1 MLNPAIK
8 RETYSALRTELPAQL
23 PAFLPKQRWFGGKAR
38 QIVSTQ
44 IADVIP
50 VGDGPPEPLVVVV
63 GVKFA
68 EGAEEHYVLP
78 LVAVSAP
85 DAQSNVTPLLSLS
98 EGEPA
103 HGLVF
108 GNALENAEFLESLL
122 QAISDEKIVKG
133 EKGELRGR
141 RSGTFAQLYPV
152 SSGPLHAKLLGGEQS
167 NSSIV
172 YGDRLIL
179 KFFRHIEAGVN
190 PDLEMNAFLTE
201 RAHYEHVPALAG
213 FLEYR
218 TRDGKS
224 RTQAILQAFVPNEGD
239 AWKYTLKS
247 LNRFYEACEGAS
259 RGTNLSQDQIQKF
272 TREAIGAY
280 LKSIA
285 LLGRRTAE
293 LHLSLASDADDPA
306 FAPEPFSNDFQ
317 QSFQTTVLR
326 LTSGVLRV
334 LREKIPLL
342 PASWRSKAQAVAQ
355 REVEIANRFRAGL
368 HQPIRAARI
377 RIHGDFHLG
386 QVLYTGSD
394 FVIIDFEGEP
404 ARPLSERRIKRS
416 PLQDVAGML
425 RSFHYAAFDPLLGS
439 SGDKPMAAQRYAA
452 FAPPLGS
459 SSDEP
464 MPAQRFE
471 RLRVWAES
479 WNAQVADSFLAEY
492 FRTSGAA
499 PFLPQDPA
507 ETSKLLELYV
517 LEKAVYELGYELNNR
532 PDWVGLPL
540 EGISKLLGI

>member
-1 MLNPAIK
+1 MRNPAIK
-8 RETYSALRTELPAQL
+8 RETYSLLRTELPAQL
-23 PAFLPKQRWFGGKAR
+23 PAFLLKQRWFGGKAR
-38 QIVSTQ
+38 RIVSTEVAE
-44 IADVIP
+44 IIP
-50 VGDGPPEPLVVVV
+50 VGAGQLESVVVVV
-63 GVKFA
+63 GVKFS

-85 DAQSNVTPLLSLS
+85 AAQSNVTSLLRLS
-98 EGEPA
+98 DGEPA
-103 HGLVF
+103 HGLVLS
-108 GNALENAEFLESLL
+108 NALENAEFLESLL
-122 QAISDEKIVKG
+122 QAISGERIFKG
-133 EKGELRGR
+133 EKGELRGH
-141 RSGTFAQLYPV
+141 RSGTFAQLYPL
-152 SSGPLHAKLLGGEQS
+152 SSGPLHAKLLSGEQS

-179 KFFRHIEAGVN
+179 KFFRHIEEGVN
-190 PDLEMNAFLTE
+190 PDLEMNAFLTD
-201 RAHYEHVPALAG
+201 RAHYHYVPALAG

-224 RTQAILQAFVPNEGD
+224 STQAILQAFVPNEGD
-239 AWKYTLKS
+239 AWKHTLKS
-247 LNRFYEACEGAS
+247 LNRFYGLCEGAS
-259 RGTNLSQDQIQKF
+259 RGTDLSQGQIHKF
-272 TREAIGAY
+272 TRERIGAY

-293 LHLSLASDADDPA
+293 LHLALASDPDDPA
-306 FAPEPFSNDFQ
+306 FAPEPFSDESQ
-317 QSFQTTVLR
+317 KSFEAAVLQ
-326 LTSGVLRV
+326 LTSDVTRS

-342 PASWRSKAQAVAQ
+342 PPSWQAKAQAVAQ
-355 REVEIANRFRAGL
+355 RQVKIVNRFRASL
-368 HQPIRAARI
+368 LQPIRAGRI

-425 RSFHYAAFDPLLGS
+425 RSFHYAAFAPL
-439 SGDKPMAAQRYAA
+439 
-452 FAPPLGS
+452 LGS

-464 MPAQRFE
+464 VDAQRFE
-471 RLRVWAES
+471 RLRFWAES

-492 FRTSGAA
+492 FGTSGAA

-507 ETSKLLELYV
+507 ERSKLLELYV

-540 EGISKLLGI
+540 EGISRLLEI

>member
-1 MLNPAIK
+1 MNPAIK
-8 RETYSALRTELPAQL
+8 RETYSVLRTELPAQL
-23 PAFLPKQRWFGGKAR
+23 PAFLLKQRWFGGKAR
-38 QIVSTQ
+38 RIVSTE

-50 VGDGPPEPLVVVV
+50 VRGSQPESLVVVV

-78 LVAVSAP
+78 LVAVSAQ
-85 DAQSNVTPLLSLS
+85 DAQNNGTDFLRLSDA
-98 EGEPA
+98 EPA
-103 HGLVF
+103 RGLVL

-122 QAISDEKIVKG
+122 QTIGGERIAKG
-133 EKGELRGR
+133 ERGELLGR
-141 RSGTFAQLYPV
+141 RGGAFAQLCPV
-152 SSGPLHAKLLGGEQS
+152 SSGPLQAKLLSGEQS
-167 NSSIV
+167 NSSVV

-179 KFFRHIEAGVN
+179 KFFRRIEEGVN

-201 RAHYEHVPALAG
+201 RARYQHVPALAG

-224 RTQAILQAFVPNEGD
+224 STQAILQAFVPNQGD

-247 LNRFYEACEGAS
+247 LKRFYEACESAS
-259 RGTNLSQDQIQKF
+259 RGANLSQSQIEQF
-272 TREAIGAY
+272 TRETIGAY

-285 LLGRRTAE
+285 LLGLRTAE
-293 LHLSLASDADDPA
+293 LHLALASDSDDPA
-306 FAPEPFSNDFQ
+306 FAPEPFSNKVQKLFEAAALQLTSD
-317 QSFQTTVLR
+317 VLR
-326 LTSGVLRV
+326 LLRQ
-334 LREKIPLL
+334 KIPLL
-342 PASWRSKAQAVAQ
+342 PASWQTQAHEVAQ
-355 REVEIANRFRAGL
+355 REVRIGNRFRVSL
-368 HQPIRAARI
+368 SQPIKAARI

-425 RSFHYAAFDPLLGS
+425 RSFHYAAFAPLLGS
-439 SGDKPMAAQRYAA
+439 SD
-452 FAPPLGS
+452 
-459 SSDEP
+459 DEP
-464 MPAQRFE
+464 MDAERFGQ
-471 RLRVWAES
+471 LRVWAES
-479 WNAQVADSFLAEY
+479 WNAQVSEAFLAEY
-492 FRTSGAA
+492 FRASGAA
-499 PFLPQDPA
+499 PFLPENPA

-517 LEKAVYELGYELNNR
+517 LEKAIYELGYELNNR